1 MKIIFFLLSF
11 VFVSCVTANTGKR
24 DLSGINEKPAQ
35 EQTLIEDK
43 KRPLMLVDDYDECM
57 IDCTANGG
65 STRGCHCVCGWHVG
79 GCNSYFQ
86 SPKDS
91 KKPLMLADYATCM
104 HACERDSGCH
114 RTKYGKYRCS
124 GSDLDNCHEACRTQ

>member
-1 MKIIFFLLSF
+1 MKTIILLLSV

-43 KRPLMLVDDYDECM
+43 NRPLMLVDDYEDCM
-57 IDCTANGG
+57 IDCVESSNGHAG
-65 STRGCHCVCGWHVG
+65 TCHNLCGWCTG
-79 GCNSYFQ
+79 PGCWYYSQ
-86 SPKDS
+86 KPTES

-104 HACERDSGCH
+104 WACQNTPPRGTEGECH
-114 RTKYGKYRCS
+114 N
-124 GSDLDNCHEACRTQ
+124 DCRREE